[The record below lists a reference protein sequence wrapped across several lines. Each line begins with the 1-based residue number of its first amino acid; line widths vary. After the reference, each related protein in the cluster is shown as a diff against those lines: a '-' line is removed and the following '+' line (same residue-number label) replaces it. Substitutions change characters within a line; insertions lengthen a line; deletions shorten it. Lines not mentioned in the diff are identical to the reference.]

1 MLIKMN
7 TEHLRMTVLK
17 QIVDNATKAM
27 VIDRKRT
34 LLDWIFPFTSKNIQ
48 LKKMRKRGDKLEQF
62 EVALSKNEDEF
73 SYIEFHDVDFIYK
86 GLHW

>member
-1 MLIKMN
+1 ML
-7 TEHLRMTVLK
+7 LK
-17 QIVDNATKAM
+17 QW
-27 VIDRKRT
+27 
-34 LLDWIFPFTSKNIQ
+34 LLIEKELYLIGYFHLHQKYTTQKCG
-48 LKKMRKRGDKLEQF
+48 KRGDKLEQF

>member
-34 LLDWIFPFTSKNIQ
+34 LLDWIFPFTPKIYNSK
-48 LKKMRKRGDKLEQF
+48 KCGS
-62 EVALSKNEDEF
+62 VVTS
-73 SYIEFHDVDFIYK
+73 
-86 GLHW
+86 